1 MPEPDVCVP
10 SELSLAHRCPPDQ
23 TLLSD
28 KGDMMQ
34 EVMKHF
40 VHLEKNSS
48 EFGEKVAKATD
59 DLGKNLTKAGDKLLA
74 VWDLNDLKDDT
85 IEMKD
90 RVQAVDLD
98 QWKEGLDQHMRN
110 LNATIQER

>member
-1 MPEPDVCVP
+1 
-10 SELSLAHRCPPDQ
+10 
-23 TLLSD
+23 
-28 KGDMMQ
+28 MMQ
-34 EVMKHF
+34 DVMKHF

-98 QWKEGLDQHMRN
+98 QWKEGLDQHVRGAN
-110 LNATIQER
+110 KQLGPLGAAIRTNTKELLQATRFEA

>member
-1 MPEPDVCVP
+1 
-10 SELSLAHRCPPDQ
+10 
-23 TLLSD
+23 
-28 KGDMMQ
+28 MMQ

>member
-1 MPEPDVCVP
+1 
-10 SELSLAHRCPPDQ
+10 
-23 TLLSD
+23 
-28 KGDMMQ
+28 MQ

-90 RVQAVDLD
+90 HVQAVDIVHRILVGQLAAVD
-98 QWKEGLDQHMRN
+98 QSHLETN
-110 LNATIQER
+110 LSHSS